1 MQQLDENIT
10 IITIFKVVYSKF
22 FLILKLAL
30 IAQLP
35 LAISLAFI
43 QKDTYISEAIIKIE
57 DISSSQTSS
66 SIDLVA
72 LSGINLSGEGLV
84 SDTNEISTSL
94 EFFIFFLKDT
104 DIPVQ
109 IMAAIPDGKN
119 SWRINPNLYNQEKKE
134 WIRKVKF
141 PLKKE
146 PSFQELHLNFNE
158 FFSSSIDPRT
168 DYLKIKVTHFSPE
181 ISYYWTST
189 FLNKLI
195 EYTRQRDR
203 KKSQL
208 IINSYN
214 SKLNTI
220 QNKSISKDVAGI
232 LSQNYM
238 NDIIADALPNYKFDI
253 LKQPLKPEFKENNN
267 ILKFITISFLIYFA
281 ISVIVFFIYFP
292 KYKKELIST

>member
-1 MQQLDENIT
+1 MQKSDENIT
-10 IITIFKVVYSKF
+10 ITTIFKVVYSKI

-30 IAQLP
+30 ILQLP
-35 LAISLAFI
+35 LILWLAFI

-57 DISSSQTSS
+57 DTSSSQITN

-72 LSGINLSGEGLV
+72 LSGINLSSEGLV
-84 SDTNEISTSL
+84 SDIYEISTSL
-94 EFFIFFLKDT
+94 DFFIYFLKDT

-109 IMAAIPDGKN
+109 IIAAIPDGKN
-119 SWRINPNLYNQEKKE
+119 NWRINSNLYDQEKKE

-141 PLKKE
+141 PLTKE
-146 PSFQELHLNFNE
+146 PSFQELYLNFNE
-158 FFSSSIDPRT
+158 FFASSIDPRT

-181 ISYYWTST
+181 ISYYWTNT

-195 EYTRQRDR
+195 EYTRERDH

-214 SKLNTI
+214 SKLNSI

-232 LSQNYM
+232 LTQNYM

-253 LKQPLKPEFKENNN
+253 LKQPFKPEFKENNN

-292 KYKKELIST
+292 KYNKELI